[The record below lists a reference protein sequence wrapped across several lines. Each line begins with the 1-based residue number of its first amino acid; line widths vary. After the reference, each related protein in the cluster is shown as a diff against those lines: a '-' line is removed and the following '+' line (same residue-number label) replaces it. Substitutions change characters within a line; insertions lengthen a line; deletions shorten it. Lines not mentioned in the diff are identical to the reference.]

1 MSHNTAEVTML
12 YVVGDGQ
19 EFACPVC
26 GARYVL
32 YAEDPNLTPIVV
44 MLDGHICA
52 HLDREVLPT
61 SSGAWEVY
69 FAEPGR
75 D

>member
-26 GARYVL
+26 GTRYVL
-32 YAEDPNLTPIVV
+32 YGEDPNLTPIVV
-44 MLDGHICA
+44 MLDGHICT

-69 FAEPGR
+69 FAER